1 MSTLD
6 PELLCPVSLE
16 REQKELFM
24 QVAGHWSYLLALIFK
39 GTVHQISFLV
49 SLKRMF

>member
-1 MSTLD
+1 MATLD

-24 QVAGHWSYLLALIFK
+24 QVGGQLDHIYWL
-39 GTVHQISFLV
+39 
-49 SLKRMF
+49 